1 MTNRFDFIRALRN
14 KQNLTIEELAEKAN
28 VSVDLISRLERGDR
42 DDISVVRLEKI
53 MNALNLELGDIFGRS
68 ELDETSDKFITKFLR
83 MNKTTQKQYATIF
96 LEILELN
103 E

>member
-14 KQNLTIEELAEKAN
+14 EQNLTIEELAEKAN

-42 DDISVVRLEKI
+42 NDISVVRLEKI
-53 MNALNLELGDIFGRS
+53 MNAFNLELGDIFGRS
-68 ELDETSDKFITKFLR
+68 KLDDISDKFVTKFLQ
-83 MNKTTQKQYATIF
+83 MNETNQRQYATIF

-103 E
+103 K